1 MIANINF
8 RKLARVI
15 ISWLFMSPV
24 SAAEIFYLETFDKQI
39 NNPELTDR
47 MKKEAEIAEY

>member
-1 MIANINF
+1 
-8 RKLARVI
+8 
-15 ISWLFMSPV
+15 MSPV

-47 MKKEAEIAEY
+47 IKKEAEIAEYWTNK